1 MEIKKLLFVTGFHNL
16 WFDALQSLLDLKR
29 AALNHVVFLN
39 VIERDKVALHRGAG
53 YQKEEEIKLREMA
66 NIRFIDWAETLFEQG
81 MEVGVYIVVG
91 ALAQQVISAARKEEV
106 DLIVL
111 GRQKKGKLE
120 QLIAGSDVSEILHRT
135 GKPVLVYKY
144 VTPES
149 PAVEKPFARPLLAV
163 DGSAAARQAVAC
175 LTPLKGIVEE
185 VNLVHVADV
194 KSLKGT
200 SAMAV
205 QKTRKQSRD
214 KLEAL
219 CELLEAA
226 GLKAKAHVY
235 VGETVTE
242 LEKAARECQATMIIT
257 GTFATSTW
265 ASRWKGSTPEAL
277 ADKSAFPTLL
287 LPPA

>member
-1 MEIKKLLFVTGFHNL
+1 MEIKKLLFVTRFQNL
-16 WFDALQSLLDLKR
+16 WFDALQSLLDLRR

-39 VIERDKVALHRGAG
+39 VIERDKVAMRRGAG
-53 YQKEEEIKLREMA
+53 YQKEEEVKLREMA

-81 MEVGVYIVVG
+81 IEVGVYIVVG
-91 ALAQQVISAARKEEV
+91 ALAQQVISAAAKEEV

-111 GRQKKGKLE
+111 GRQKKGKFE
-120 QLIAGSDVSEILHRT
+120 QLISGSDVSEIIHRT

-144 VTPES
+144 LS
-149 PAVEKPFARPLLAV
+149 PDSQVLEKPFARPLLAI
-163 DGSAAARQAVAC
+163 DGSSASRQAIAF
-175 LTPLKGIVEE
+175 LQTLKAIVEE
-185 VNLVHVADV
+185 VNLVHVADE

-205 QKTRKQSRD
+205 QKTRKESRD

-219 CELLEAA
+219 CDLLESS

-235 VGETVTE
+235 VGETVAE
-242 LEKAARECQATMIIT
+242 LEKAARECQATMIIA
-257 GTFATSTW
+257 GAYATSAW
-265 ASRWKGSTPEAL
+265 KARWKGSTPEAL

-287 LPPA
+287 IPPA